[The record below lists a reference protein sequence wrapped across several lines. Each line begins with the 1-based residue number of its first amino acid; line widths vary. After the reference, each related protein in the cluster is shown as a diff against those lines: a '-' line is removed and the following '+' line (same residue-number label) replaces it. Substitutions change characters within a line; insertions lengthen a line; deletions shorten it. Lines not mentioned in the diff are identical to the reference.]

1 MICRTCHG
9 RHGYWVGKEDGRRV
23 YLPRAGAVVWREC
36 PECIAGIQRAAY
48 DGAVDGPDEI
58 TNTGET
64 HE

>member
-1 MICRTCHG
+1 MICRTCYG

-36 PECIAGIQRAAY
+36 PECIGGY
-48 DGAVDGPDEI
+48 TSCCDGAVGGPDEI

-64 HE
+64 YG